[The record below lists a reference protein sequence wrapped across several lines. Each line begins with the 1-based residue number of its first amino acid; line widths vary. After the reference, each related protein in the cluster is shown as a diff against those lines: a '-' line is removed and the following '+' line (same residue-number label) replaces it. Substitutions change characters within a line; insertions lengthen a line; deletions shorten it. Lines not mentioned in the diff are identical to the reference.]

1 MATEPG
7 GRSPADNFS
16 RNVFLNVP
24 FDSNYVPLLHA
35 LAFAVHDC
43 GFQARCAAE
52 KMDSGHNRLAK
63 ILDIIQ
69 DCKFGIHDISR
80 VELSATNQ
88 LPRFNM
94 PFECGL
100 FWGCMRF
107 GDERQRKKRLLVLD
121 REAHRYRGSLSDI
134 SGQDIGVHQDDP
146 AKAIEAVRNFLGS
159 SDGHRKVPGAEAIF
173 RRYELFQK
181 ELPEIADAM
190 EITRQEMNKLDYFSD
205 YVASVAYWLKQRELR
220 TKKAT

>member
-1 MATEPG
+1 MAAEQA
-7 GRSPADNFS
+7 GRSPADSFS

-24 FDSNYVPLLHA
+24 FDSTYVPLLHA
-35 LAFAVHDC
+35 ISFAVHDC

-52 KMDSGHNRLAK
+52 KVDSGHNRLAK

-80 VELSATNQ
+80 VELSAANH

-107 GDERQRKKRLLVLD
+107 GDDRQRKKRLLVLD
-121 REAHRYRGSLSDI
+121 REANRYRGSISDI

-146 AKAIEAVRNFLGS
+146 AKAIEAVRNFLS
-159 SDGHRKVPGAEAIF
+159 FSDGHRKLPGAEAIF
-173 RRYELFQK
+173 RRYQLFQR
-181 ELPEIADAM
+181 ELTEIAEAM
-190 EITRQEMNKLDYFSD
+190 EISRAEMNKLDYFSD
-205 YVASVAYWLKQRELR
+205 YLASVAYWLRSSDIK
-220 TKKAT
+220 TPKKA